1 MSFTSI
7 LLPLFVQ
14 VVLTLGLIF
23 WGGMLRVQAI
33 RSGAVQPRDIA
44 LGQPGWPEQA
54 TKVINAYHN
63 QLQLPLLYYMLI
75 ALVLL
80 VAPAT
85 PGMVVLSWLFV
96 LSRLF
101 HALIHVT
108 TNNVPRR
115 FYVFLAGAAILTL
128 MWLIFAATVLFGL

>member
-1 MSFTSI
+1 MSFNAL

-14 VVLTLGLIF
+14 VVLTLGLVF
-23 WGGMLRVQAI
+23 WGGALRVQAI
-33 RSGAVQPRDIA
+33 RSGATQVRDIA

-63 QLQLPLLYYMLI
+63 QLQLPVLFYLLI

-80 VAPAT
+80 VAPGT
-85 PGMVVLSWLFV
+85 PFMVVLSWLFV

-115 FYVFLAGAAILTL
+115 FFVFITGVAILTL
-128 MWLIFAATVLFGL
+128 MWLIFAATILLGL